1 MTKVPVNFRIDSEL
15 LALAR
20 ARSEQEGITLIALL
34 ERSLKSTLEVS
45 ASAAPSDRISV
56 EAVVD
61 TVVNTVKTDIERVK
75 VNLTD
80 VEAIVKTI
88 AESVNTIKSEV
99 TGLSDRLNLV
109 SATVDTIVNTDTVN
123 TVVDTIVNT
132 DTVNTVVKPNVNT
145 DTVNTVVKPNVNTDK
160 AIDGSITSTA
170 GSSQEW
176 IDLATVAAKLE
187 VLPKSV
193 SGACS
198 KRGRDIGNDTIEF
211 EVAGKTIHKKGNGLK
226 AAYML
231 IP

>member
-34 ERSLKSTLEVS
+34 ERSLKSALEVS

-61 TVVNTVKTDIERVK
+61 TVVNTVKTDIDRVK

-80 VEAIVKTI
+80 VEALVKTI
-88 AESVNTIKSEV
+88 AESVNTITAEV

-109 SATVDTIVNTDTVN
+109 SATVDTIVNTS
-123 TVVDTIVNT
+123 
-132 DTVNTVVKPNVNT
+132 
-145 DTVNTVVKPNVNTDK
+145 TVNTVVKPNVNTDK
-160 AIDGSITSTA
+160 AVDGSITSTA

-176 IDLATVAAKLE
+176 IDLATVAAELE

>member
-1 MTKVPVNFRIDSEL
+1 MTKIPVNFRIDSEL

-34 ERSLKSTLEVS
+34 ERSLKSALEVS
-45 ASAAPSDRISV
+45 ASAVHSDRISV

-61 TVVNTVKTDIERVK
+61 TVVNTVKTDIDRVK

-80 VEAIVKTI
+80 VEALVKTI

-109 SATVDTIVNTDTVN
+109 SATVDTIVNTSTVN
-123 TVVDTIVNT
+123 TA
-132 DTVNTVVKPNVNT
+132 
-145 DTVNTVVKPNVNTDK
+145 VKPNVNTDK
-160 AIDGSITSTA
+160 AVDGSVTATA

-211 EVAGKTIHKKGNGLK
+211 EIAGKTIHKKGNGLK